1 MTGLLPYIMALV
13 FASVVASLV
22 HPTLVRFALWKNIV
36 DKPNARRLNR
46 VPVPVLGGVGVFLG
60 FIIAL
65 YTVAAIMGIQLP
77 SIYIVLMVLM
87 LGVGLVDDI
96 CDLSPYT
103 KFSIQ
108 ILAVLLLYFFCDL
121 RIDNFYGIF
130 GLHEV
135 SMLVSLPLTLVVC
148 VGLINSINLIDGI
161 DGLSSG
167 YSLVA
172 SLLFGVWAYMFG
184 DRINLLISSSLIG
197 ALIPFFIYNVFGKK
211 YKMFIGDAGSHLLGI
226 VFCIVALNTIDSP
239 APSEMSSALIPF
251 TFAVLSHPIMDT
263 LRVMA
268 MRICKGKPPFM
279 ADKTHLHHAL
289 VGQGFSHLATTL
301 IIIGLDLIVVAA
313 WVFCFQQ
320 GMSTTTQ
327 MLATIAVA
335 ILCIVLPYPLLTK
348 GKH

>member
-1 MTGLLPYIMALV
+1 
-13 FASVVASLV
+13 
-22 HPTLVRFALWKNIV
+22 
-36 DKPNARRLNR
+36 
-46 VPVPVLGGVGVFLG
+46 
-60 FIIAL
+60 
-65 YTVAAIMGIQLP
+65 
-77 SIYIVLMVLM
+77 MVLM

-103 KFSIQ
+103 KFSVQ
-108 ILAVLLLYFFCDL
+108 ILAVLLLYFLCDL

-184 DRINLLISSSLIG
+184 DRINLLVSCSLIG
-197 ALIPFFIYNVFGKK
+197 ALIPFFIYNVFGKT

-239 APSEMSSALIPF
+239 VPSEMNSALIPF

-263 LRVMA
+263 LRVMT
-268 MRICKGKPPFM
+268 MRMCKGKSPFM

-289 VGQGFSHLATTL
+289 IGQGFSHLATTL
-301 IIIGLDLIVVAA
+301 IIIGLDLIVVTA
-313 WVFCFQQ
+313 WAFCFQQ

>member
-65 YTVAAIMGIQLP
+65 YTVAAIMDIQLP

-108 ILAVLLLYFFCDL
+108 ILAVLLLYFLCDL

-184 DRINLLISSSLIG
+184 DRLNLLVSCSLIG

-239 APSEMSSALIPF
+239 VPSEMNSALIPF

-263 LRVMA
+263 LRVMT
-268 MRICKGKPPFM
+268 MRMCKGKSPFM

-289 VGQGFSHLATTL
+289 IGQGFSHLATTL
-301 IIIGLDLIVVAA
+301 IIIGLDLIVVTA
-313 WVFCFQQ
+313 WAFCFQQ

>member
-65 YTVAAIMGIQLP
+65 YTVAAIMDIQLP

-108 ILAVLLLYFFCDL
+108 ILAVLLLYFLCDL

-167 YSLVA
+167 YCLVA

-184 DRINLLISSSLIG
+184 DRINLLVSCSLIG

-239 APSEMSSALIPF
+239 VPSEMNSALIPF

-263 LRVMA
+263 LRVMT
-268 MRICKGKPPFM
+268 MRMCKGKSPFM

-289 VGQGFSHLATTL
+289 IGQGFSHLATTL
-301 IIIGLDLIVVAA
+301 IIIGLDLIVVTA
-313 WVFCFQQ
+313 WAFCFQQ